1 MRRQPRIY
9 QTVPTTERPEP
20 RKLKFGAGDAE
31 PSTCNSHPPTRFRV
45 QLPDNHTKVEIS
57 RVGGADVWICGMC
70 GGWLLRD
77 GDGFRA
83 MTPDDYRHFYEAI
96 QRRFGT

>member
-1 MRRQPRIY
+1 
-9 QTVPTTERPEP
+9 
-20 RKLKFGAGDAE
+20 
-31 PSTCNSHPPTRFRV
+31 
-45 QLPDNHTKVEIS
+45 
-57 RVGGADVWICGMC
+57 MC